1 VALLGFGGEILWAVA
16 RIWPWKGAWL
26 VELHRAWLWLG
37 QAPAWFET
45 LMIMRWVV
53 LWGLLALLY
62 LRVRGRLERDVGVA
76 LGFLLLLALVTVYE
90 YHFELHAFRRSGAA
104 DRVVAPFLF
113 GAWILWL
120 CYSVGMRAASGDS
133 PRWSREGRTGLYAGG
148 MVLVA
153 TALHLAA
160 VALAS
165 TLADRTFLQLF
176 LGLMHVGIPYA
187 LYVYLGK
194 RHAAERP
201 STARL
206 LGAFLLG
213 IATHVPVLL
222 LTKLALGG
230 YTTAGFLGVVE
241 TVRESL
247 LTRGFG
253 PEDLSAPD
261 APGFVALAVSVGF
274 ACRLLALAAVRPG
287 PVTAAAVFLGY
298 GVGGVMPLSL
308 PLLPS
313 SVMAALL
320 PLERHLT
327 LTLSLASHH
336 ALHLLLALTVAGLY
350 RLRGRSGL
358 ATGLAVAFMLELGVT
373 LLSVVGGDYL
383 RSTGLSWSLL
393 VAVAGAAGL
402 LLWRINRLSGEGTL
416 VPASHVWV
424 VVGVGLVAVLGAS
437 ARSAYRHRLL
447 PARIGDVSFG
457 VPAPWK
463 RLPRPPPGVAQA
475 WTRHHAGGAALLLVS
490 VEPLAAGA
498 TLSAHLEGADRQLAA
513 TVRGF
518 RVLRSRG
525 GPDRRRRRVQLRLPG
540 DRWPRKGEQLVLRR
554 RGTAI
559 SWAYLA
565 PTLSFQ
571 ALLPDARRVL
581 ASVDARQVLTT
592 LER

>member
-1 VALLGFGGEILWAVA
+1 VVA
-16 RIWPWKGAWL
+16 RRFVW
-26 VELHRAWLWLG
+26 
-37 QAPAWFET
+37 
-45 LMIMRWVV
+45 
-53 LWGLLALLY
+53 
-62 LRVRGRLERDVGVA
+62 RD
-76 LGFLLLLALVTVYE
+76 
-90 YHFELHAFRRSGAA
+90 H
-104 DRVVAPFLF
+104 
-113 GAWILWL
+113 
-120 CYSVGMRAASGDS
+120 SGDRLD
-133 PRWSREGRTGLYAGG
+133 PG
-148 MVLVA
+148 
-153 TALHLAA
+153 ALP
-160 VALAS
+160 S
-165 TLADRTFLQLF
+165 
-176 LGLMHVGIPYA
+176 GI
-187 LYVYLGK
+187 G
-194 RHAAERP
+194 
-201 STARL
+201 
-206 LGAFLLG
+206 
-213 IATHVPVLL
+213 PVL
-222 LTKLALGG
+222 
-230 YTTAGFLGVVE
+230 
-241 TVRESL
+241 
-247 LTRGFG
+247 RGT
-253 PEDLSAPD
+253 LS
-261 APGFVALAVSVGF
+261 FVALALF
-274 ACRLLALAAVRPG
+274 
-287 PVTAAAVFLGY
+287 
-298 GVGGVMPLSL
+298 
-308 PLLPS
+308 
-313 SVMAALL
+313 ALL

-393 VAVAGAAGL
+393 VAVAGAA
-402 LLWRINRLSGEGTL
+402 
-416 VPASHVWV
+416 